1 RGRSAGG
8 ARPSRG
14 GTPRRVDPL
23 RAGCLTALPTIWNRT
38 QGSRLP
44 TIVRRKRFA
53 IKPMAAEEAVLQ
65 MELLHH
71 DFFVFLDA
79 ESDLVCVLYR
89 RQDGNYGL
97 LEVDA

>member
-1 RGRSAGG
+1 
-8 ARPSRG
+8 
-14 GTPRRVDPL
+14 
-23 RAGCLTALPTIWNRT
+23 
-38 QGSRLP
+38 
-44 TIVRRKRFA
+44 
-53 IKPMAAEEAVLQ
+53 MAAEEAVLQ